1 MSTSVE
7 ADLSV
12 LSFEST
18 VPRRYVHRQSV
29 SEVFL
34 TDCVTDSQPDR
45 FVLGAQWPRVH
56 AFYRGQAGRYDPML
70 LAETLRQ
77 CVIYLAHTRYRVSL
91 RQHFVMQ
98 TIEIDAELDRLGIGA
113 GAAEVAVT
121 VVVSDVRR
129 RGSQVIGL
137 NAALTF
143 EVAGRRVGSGYGR
156 AAVLTAVEYEIAR
169 WGAAGPRAI
178 GSVPD
183 GVPLDAAA
191 VGVPG
196 SGDVVIGA
204 TTRRGRWQVLPDL
217 SHPVLFDH
225 PSDHLPG
232 MLMLEAAR
240 QASRAEF
247 GLPDV
252 DMVSMSVQFHRF
264 VELDCRAEMVVSGIG
279 GEPGR
284 AHVVLEQHGTSTASA
299 TLTLESA
306 TGARPMSGTRHG
318 A

>member
-1 MSTSVE
+1 MSTGMEDGV
-7 ADLSV
+7 SV

-34 TDCVTDSQPDR
+34 TDCVNVDSVPDQ
-45 FVLGAQWPRVH
+45 FVLGAQWPRMH
-56 AFYRGQAGRYDPML
+56 CFYRGRAGRYDPML

-91 RQHFVMQ
+91 DKRFVMQ
-98 TIEIDAELDRLGIGA
+98 TIEIDAELDRLGIGE

-121 VVVSDVRR
+121 VTVSNVRR
-129 RGSQVIGL
+129 RGSQITGL
-137 NAALTF
+137 SAALTF
-143 EVAGRRVGSGYGR
+143 AVAGRRVGSGYGR
-156 AAVLTAVEYEIAR
+156 ASVLTAVEYDTVR

-178 GSVPD
+178 GPVPD
-183 GVPLDAAA
+183 GALVDPAS
-191 VGVPG
+191 VGTP

-204 TTRRGRWQVLPDL
+204 TSRRGRWQVLPDL

-232 MLMLEAAR
+232 MLLLEAAR
-240 QASRAEF
+240 QASRAHF
-247 GLPDV
+247 GVPDV
-252 DMVSMSVQFHRF
+252 DLVSMSVQFHRF
-264 VELDCRAEMVVSGIG
+264 VELDTRAEVVVSGVD

-284 AHVVLEQHGTSTASA
+284 VHVVLEQYGTSMAAA
-299 TLTLESA
+299 TLTLASEV
-306 TGARPMSGTRHG
+306 GAPPMSGIRPG